1 MKVVIEFKQ
10 FDLGYGPQSV
20 SLKVLDRL
28 GELPTGR
35 ILRDKEGVSRLVGDY
50 CSIEGWDDD
59 DDGVEIAEYSDDLRD
74 MLNGQLLAT
83 VDDK

>member
-20 SLKVLDRL
+20 SLKVLDKL

-50 CSIEGWDDD
+50 CSIESWD

-74 MLNGQLLAT
+74 MLNGQLSAT